1 MGVAEN
7 RATEMDIVFYREHVG
22 NTMISHWISGVT
34 HVFSQFGDLP
44 HAQLVGLDGQE
55 SLSGQFEP
63 VLLIVRLPQHP
74 KTSNNQRPPR
84 CPSRRSHPFG
94 TNDHSMG
101 FGRGKV

>member
-74 KTSNNQRPPR
+74 KNFKQPTASSLSIKTLSSLR
-84 CPSRRSHPFG
+84 HE
-94 TNDHSMG
+94 
-101 FGRGKV
+101 